1 VKENKFFFGGIFMKQ
16 SSVIVP
22 FNPAEG
28 QKPAVVL
35 LYLGPDSILP
45 LASILAAV
53 AGFFLIFWRYIQKS
67 IKKFVRWILRKPA
80 ETPPA
85 EMPEPAPI
93 TSESESKDQI

>member
-1 VKENKFFFGGIFMKQ
+1 MNLFSVNTL
-16 SSVIVP
+16 SSPVR
-22 FNPAEG
+22 G
-28 QKPAVVL
+28 QKSAVVL

-53 AGFFLIFWRYIQKS
+53 AGFFLIFWRYIQKF

-85 EMPEPAPI
+85 EMPEPAPL
-93 TSESESKDQI
+93 TGESEPKDQI